1 MQILCNTQWT
11 MDKLIGRPFQEA
23 LSDINLVSKKDV
35 DIRMIEAIL
44 LRSRFLPENPHMF
57 QLELLSRFSR
67 APGAN
72 SPVIGR
78 MVAEAA
84 AMVLVTSEQCIVPF
98 YPCVSPSSGGVRRHT
113 RYAPTH
119 VLAVTTE
126 KLHRKQQLKQEEE
139 EEEQEVAVTEEE
151 YEEEEEEKEKEK
163 EAAEDKAAEN
173 KYEEEYQ
180 KEEEEE
186 EEEEEEQEEQE
197 QEEEEEEKEYE
208 QEQEEKEEEVKTKKS
223 YNDLTT
229 LAVVW
234 GERCGLQVWRTG
246 LDNYTL
252 QPLYHISDEVC
263 CLMYLKTDVR

>member
-1 MQILCNTQWT
+1 MLKKIT
-11 MDKLIGRPFQEA
+11 DRPFQEA

-35 DIRMIEAIL
+35 DIRLVEAIL
-44 LRSRFLPENPHMF
+44 SRSLFLPENPHMF

-113 RYAPTH
+113 RYAPTD

-126 KLHRKQQLKQEEE
+126 KLHRKGQQREDEEE
-139 EEEQEVAVTEEE
+139 EEETSADDVSA
-151 YEEEEEEKEKEK
+151 
-163 EAAEDKAAEN
+163 
-173 KYEEEYQ
+173 
-180 KEEEEE
+180 
-186 EEEEEEQEEQE
+186 
-197 QEEEEEEKEYE
+197 
-208 QEQEEKEEEVKTKKS
+208 
-223 YNDLTT
+223 T

-234 GERCGLQVWRTG
+234 GERCGLQVWRCSHGDDTKLEPFYDVCG
-246 LDNYTL
+246 T
-252 QPLYHISDEVC
+252 EVR
-263 CLMYLKTDVR
+263 LRVSEMD

>member
-1 MQILCNTQWT
+1 LQILCNIEWMLKKIT
-11 MDKLIGRPFQEA
+11 DRPFQEA

-35 DIRMIEAIL
+35 DIRLVEAIL
-44 LRSRFLPENPHMF
+44 SRSLFLPENPHMF